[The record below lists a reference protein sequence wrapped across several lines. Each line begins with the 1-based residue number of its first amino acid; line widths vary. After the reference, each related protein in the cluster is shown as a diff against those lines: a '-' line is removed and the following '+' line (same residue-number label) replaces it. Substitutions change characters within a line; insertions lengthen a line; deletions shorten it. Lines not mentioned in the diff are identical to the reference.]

1 MNDKHEYVA
10 PSGIPD
16 QEISMT
22 TELVAEGIDVGN
34 GLFHIKSSD
43 ILVLKVNRIMRS
55 ESLEQRQKE
64 IQDRT
69 GIRVAL
75 LDARVDI
82 VGVVESGT

>member
-1 MNDKHEYVA
+1 MNDKHEYVT
-10 PSGIPD
+10 PPGIPD
-16 QEISMT
+16 QEISMN
-22 TELVAEGIDVGN
+22 TELVAEGIDVGD
-34 GLFHIKSSD
+34 GLFYIKSND
-43 ILVLKVNRIMRS
+43 ILVLKANGIMSS

-75 LDARVDI
+75 LDAHVDI